1 MAATD
6 HPDLPVTVIGGYLG
20 AGKTTLVNHLLRH
33 ADGLKIAVL
42 VNDFGALPIDAD
54 LIEAEDDNI
63 ISIAG
68 GCVCCSYGNDLVL
81 TMIDLAQMQPR
92 PDHVLIEASGVALPG
107 AIASSIGLLQ
117 GYVLD
122 GIIVLADAETVR
134 ARTSD
139 TYMGDTVHQQLDHA
153 DVIVLNKTDLIEPA
167 QKDDLIDWLAR
178 DYANAKTIT
187 AEHAALPLSIAL
199 GIAKPL
205 SPDLANAAL
214 DHRHLFATASYPIDA
229 PLDPDQLATALVA
242 DNLGIIRA
250 KGFVKALDGQLCE
263 LQLVGRRWTV
273 RPAETATTLGIVC
286 LGPKPLF
293 DQDRID
299 TVISQNTSN
308 SVQ

>member
-1 MAATD
+1 M
-6 HPDLPVTVIGGYLG
+6 
-20 AGKTTLVNHLLRH
+20 
-33 ADGLKIAVL
+33 
-42 VNDFGALPIDAD
+42 
-54 LIEAEDDNI
+54 
-63 ISIAG
+63 
-68 GCVCCSYGNDLVL
+68 
-81 TMIDLAQMQPR
+81 
-92 PDHVLIEASGVALPG
+92 
-107 AIASSIGLLQ
+107 
-117 GYVLD
+117 
-122 GIIVLADAETVR
+122 
-134 ARTSD
+134 
-139 TYMGDTVHQQLDHA
+139 
-153 DVIVLNKTDLIEPA
+153 
-167 QKDDLIDWLAR
+167 
-178 DYANAKTIT
+178 
-187 AEHAALPLSIAL
+187 L

-263 LQLVGRRWTV
+263 LQLVGRRWTI

>member
-1 MAATD
+1 MATSCN
-6 HPDLPVTVIGGYLG
+6 HNLPVTVIGGYLG

-117 GYVLD
+117 GYALD
-122 GIIVLADAETVR
+122 GVTVLADAETVR
-134 ARTSD
+134 ERTTD
-139 TYMGDTVHQQLDHA
+139 TYMGDTVRQQLDQA
-153 DVIVLNKTDLIEPA
+153 DVIVLNKTDLIQPPRRT
-167 QKDDLIDWLAR
+167 DLLEWLAR
-178 DYANAKTIT
+178 DYGTAKTVE

-199 GIAKPL
+199 GIAR
-205 SPDLANAAL
+205 PDPPNLATAAF
-214 DHRHLFATASYPIDA
+214 DHSRLFSTASYPIDV
-229 PLDPDQLATALVA
+229 PLDPEHLARALVT
-242 DNLGIIRA
+242 DDLGIIRA
-250 KGFVKALDGQLCE
+250 KGFIKAPDGRLHE
-263 LQLVGRRWTV
+263 LQIVGRRWTV
-273 RPAETATTLGIVC
+273 RPAETATTVGIVC
-286 LGPKPLF
+286 IGPKSLF
-293 DQDRID
+293 NEARIAA
-299 TVISQNTSN
+299 TIAHHTHGALE
-308 SVQ
+308 